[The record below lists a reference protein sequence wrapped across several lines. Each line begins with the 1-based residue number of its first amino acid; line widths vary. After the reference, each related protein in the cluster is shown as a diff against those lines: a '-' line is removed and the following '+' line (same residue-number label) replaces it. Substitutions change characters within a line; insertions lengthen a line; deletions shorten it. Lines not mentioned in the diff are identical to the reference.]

1 MMASKITVQPEVV
14 QLCQEVIAN
23 VSPDVGSA
31 YVKGVTEGLGLGVML
46 MLACYLFLL
55 ISRFVVDFDE
65 SPKRKHRIKQSN
77 TTEQKQGDGRA
88 DESAPASESRG
99 VHHG

>member
-1 MMASKITVQPEVV
+1 MMASKITAQPEVL
-14 QLCQEVIAN
+14 QLCQEIIAN
-23 VSPDVGSA
+23 VSPDVGAA
-31 YVKGVTEGLGLGVML
+31 YVKGATEGLGLGVTL

-55 ISRFVVDFDE
+55 ISKFVLDFDS
-65 SPKRKHRIKQSN
+65 SPKRKRRIKQL
-77 TTEQKQGDGRA
+77 TEQKQGDGRA